1 MNGDTVPQGNEAVE
15 VSADAVIRRLSA
27 QLADMHARL
36 AIAEARVE
44 ALTSDA

>member
-1 MNGDTVPQGNEAVE
+1 MSDEVKHDGGSVE
-15 VSADAVIRRLSA
+15 VPADAVIRRLSA
-27 QLADMHARL
+27 QLADLHVRL